1 MNFLVQGLHIRNT
14 LAMRP
19 LLAALL
25 PNTIALGQKTVPSE
39 LEAKVAAVWAD
50 GMASLVAHIKNLL
63 FTWKTF

>member
-1 MNFLVQGLHIRNT
+1 
-14 LAMRP
+14 MRP